1 MATGNDFN
9 DGIILD
15 ETLND
20 NNLGVNENEVL
31 SDNFSDNDNSVN
43 DSGNTENELEVEIED
58 NNVASVVGN
67 EDSGNSNSYNDL
79 LSNNDTEIED
89 SGNSDSY
96 NDTEVEVD
104 VDVDIDAS
112 DNSTHDDSTNDS
124 YNDKDSYND
133 EDSYNDYEDSYNRD
147 SYNDTEIEIDNSTN
161 LDDES
166 VTVGVRQYNT
176 GFGDFHVGGLAGAG
190 AAAAGAAALNIE
202 IDNRATQVDQSVN
215 QSIVAGDDVSQRI
228 SNDVV
233 VNTGDWGA
241 AAGDDAEVS
250 STETSISV
258 GDVMIGNTTIDT
270 HIQESFNDMST
281 NSWTEYEMEIDDS
294 FNSFEQETEIEVEV
308 EDSFNE
314 FDSDVDNDW
323 EWENNGNIFSPGG
336 DVVEFDL

>member
-1 MATGNDFN
+1 MANGNDLN
-9 DGIILD
+9 LGTIVDD
-15 ETLND
+15 SLND
-20 NNLGVNENEVL
+20 NELL
-31 SDNFSDNDNSVN
+31 SDNFSDNDNSIN
-43 DSGNTENELEVEIED
+43 DSGNTEVETEVEIED

-79 LSNNDTEIED
+79 LSNNELDD
-89 SGNSDSY
+89 HSD
-96 NDTEVEVD
+96 NRDQ
-104 VDVDIDAS
+104 S
-112 DNSTHDDSTNDS
+112 DNSDNSDNSIDLDVDLDARDQSDNSTNDS

-133 EDSYNDYEDSYNRD
+133 EDSYNDYEDSYNQD

-161 LDDES
+161 LEDES

-176 GFGDFHVGGLAGAG
+176 GFGDFHVGGMAGAG
-190 AAAAGAAALNIE
+190 AAAAGAAAMHIE

-215 QSIVAGDDVSQRI
+215 QAI
-228 SNDVV
+228 SADGPVTQGFANGAV

-241 AAGDDAEVS
+241 AAGDDAEVNN
-250 STETSISV
+250 TETTISV

-270 HIQESFNDMST
+270 HIADSFNDQSSNT
-281 NSWTEYEMEIDDS
+281 WTEYEMEIEDS